1 MRKSSG
7 RGRGERGAGCQDHRS
22 SRCWQISSSASQ
34 RRPSHLI
41 FCRQDRFPLIKGKHA
56 TGIADAKHL
65 GRAGASEPRTLGRG
79 SRAGGTGTRGTGHG
93 RSWLAGSRGRQ
104 GGRLGVQGAWAS
116 RLQGKAQGLG
126 RHEGTARGLGPGAG
140 SWQSNATQWKPAFL
154 SRERPQMARMEAP
167 PRRGNITMGRG
178 GFFSNKQ
185 INRARR

>member
-56 TGIADAKHL
+56 TGIRRRQAPGQGWSLGASHL
-65 GRAGASEPRTLGRG
+65 GKRFPGRRHRDERDRPRALLAGRKQGAAGRE
-79 SRAGGTGTRGTGHG
+79 AGG
-93 RSWLAGSRGRQ
+93 A
-104 GGRLGVQGAWAS
+104 GAWAS

-154 SRERPQMARMEAP
+154 SRERPQTARMEAP
-167 PRRGNITMGRG
+167 PRRGNITMARG